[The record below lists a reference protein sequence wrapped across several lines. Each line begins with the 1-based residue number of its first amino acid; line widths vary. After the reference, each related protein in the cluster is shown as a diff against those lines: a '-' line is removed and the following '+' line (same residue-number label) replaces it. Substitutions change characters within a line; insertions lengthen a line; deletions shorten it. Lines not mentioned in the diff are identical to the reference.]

1 MFTCEHDYVNFKG
14 VFDVESLPE
23 TSKVRQFLQ
32 ICPQDLLT
40 NFDAKNYK
48 SSFIPGQ
55 ICGYIVVEL
64 LIAYINEKIEIV
76 LKPDLPIQSNNS
88 EGSSQEAPPGG
99 VLDSNVLNILLKQQQ
114 SMIRHIKT
122 LESKIKVLESPG
134 QIGYSYY
141 PDLKS
146 FNIDPKQ
153 LLAYAKEFSAEYR
166 EFRAEQ
172 VNMSEDNILIEY
184 GSTIGDPSY
193 TQLSTEYCARV
204 RNLSVRTY
212 LCTSGSLVGREFIMT
227 KGCWRYHRIENLS
240 IRPSH
245 CIIQLNVAGFCT
257 LMRDAYGVQKSL
269 SQMIEPLDLI
279 SVSDKTKFGLV

>member
-1 MFTCEHDYVNFKG
+1 MSSLPDIEFTIAIEQPNKEDHRWVFTCEHDYVNFKG

-23 TSKVRQFLQ
+23 TSKARQFLQ

-40 NFDAKNYK
+40 NFDAKSYK

-99 VLDSNVLNILLKQQQ
+99 VLDSNVLHILLKQQQ

-134 QIGYSYY
+134 QTGYSYY
-141 PDLKS
+141 PDVKS

-153 LLAYAKEFSAEYR
+153 LLAYAKEFSTKYR

-172 VNMSEDNILIEY
+172 VNMSEDNILIKY
-184 GSTIGDPSY
+184 GSTQEDPSY
-193 TQLSTEYCARV
+193 TELSTEYCA
-204 RNLSVRTY
+204 SVRSY
-212 LCTSGSLVGREFIMT
+212 LRPFGGYNNFIRHTFIMT
-227 KGCWRYHRIENLS
+227 KGCWTYHLLENPPVSVYNSAKRRAVIERSVKRRSEL
-240 IRPSH
+240 I
-245 CIIQLNVAGFCT
+245 
-257 LMRDAYGVQKSL
+257 KSN
-269 SQMIEPLDLI
+269 D
-279 SVSDKTKFGLV
+279 